1 VDEGRE
7 DKLLSDLFRQ
17 KLENAEV
24 TPSPSVS
31 AKLMRSVG
39 RKEFVRFNPSRINI
53 WYAGVVAAAGTA
65 IAVILSSSS
74 GQKSE
79 EPGEQLQI
87 EIIGNEQVRTQNEQL
102 PAVINIGAEEN
113 IKATS
118 ANRRSGMKPVNEK
131 APDVKSDNTLSGRSL
146 GEPAGTQKVSSI
158 PETGVL
164 PDALKETKKQR
175 ISSLYDKY
183 IAASATA
190 GCSPFEVSFRC
201 LAVPFDSCTW
211 NFGDGGSSSLRNP
224 EWLFDNAGEY
234 KVTLQVFSSG
244 IKSVSS
250 IVITVYS
257 RPVTRFEITPEN
269 AVLPQDEITFRNY
282 SDGAEKYRWD
292 FGDGTNSQLFEPR
305 HIYKKYGNYSV
316 QLISTSEYG
325 CSDSLVIVN
334 AFSSSGYFIELPNAF
349 IPNSNGPS
357 GGYFSPKSDEDS
369 QIFHPV
375 FSGVSEYQLRIFSKT
390 GIMIFESN
398 DVTYGWDGYYKG
410 QLCDP
415 GVYIWKV
422 RGNFM
427 SGEQFTKMGDLTLF
441 KD

>member
-1 VDEGRE
+1 M
-7 DKLLSDLFRQ
+7 LSDLFRQ

-24 TPSPSVS
+24 TPLPSVS
-31 AKLMRSVG
+31 TKLMRSVG
-39 RKEFVRFNPSRINI
+39 RKEFLRFNPSRINI
-53 WYAGVVAAAGTA
+53 WYVGAVAAAGTA

-74 GQKSE
+74 GQKPE
-79 EPGEQLQI
+79 EAGEQVQI
-87 EIIGNEQVRTQNEQL
+87 EITSNAQVNRQEEQL
-102 PAVINIGAEEN
+102 PPVITIGTDKDIQTTA
-113 IKATS
+113 
-118 ANRRSGMKPVNEK
+118 ANRGSRIKSVGEK
-131 APDVKSDNTLSGRSL
+131 LPEAKSENTLSEKSTV
-146 GEPAGTQKVSSI
+146 EPTGTQNVSSI
-158 PETGVL
+158 PETSVL
-164 PDALKETKKQR
+164 PDALKETNKQR
-175 ISSLYDKY
+175 IKSVHDKY
-183 IAASATA
+183 ISASATA

-211 NFGDGGSSSLRNP
+211 SFGDGGSSSLRNP

-234 KVTLQVFSSG
+234 KVSLLVFSSG
-244 IKSVSS
+244 IKSISS
-250 IVITVYS
+250 IVITVHP

-269 AVLPQDEITFRNY
+269 AVLPQDEIAFHNY

-292 FGDGTNSQLFEPR
+292 FGDGTNSELFEPH

-316 QLISTSEYG
+316 QLISTSEHG

-334 AFSSSGYFIELPNAF
+334 AFSSSGYFIDFPNAF

-357 GGYFSPKSDEDS
+357 GGYFSSKSDEDS

-375 FSGVSEYQLRIFSKT
+375 FSGVSQYQLRIFSKT

-398 DVTYGWDGYYKG
+398 DVNYGWDGYYKG

-427 SGEQFTKMGDLTLF
+427 SGEQFTKMGDLTLL
-441 KD
+441 KN

>member
-1 VDEGRE
+1 MEDTRE
-7 DKLLSDLFRQ
+7 DKMLSDLFRQ

-39 RKEFVRFNPSRINI
+39 RREFLRFNPSRINI
-53 WYAGVVAAAGTA
+53 WYAGAVAAAGTA

-74 GQKSE
+74 GQKPE
-79 EPGEQLQI
+79 DAGEQLQI
-87 EIIGNEQVRTQNEQL
+87 EITSNAPVNRQEEQL
-102 PAVINIGAEEN
+102 PPVITIGAEKD
-113 IKATS
+113 IQTTS
-118 ANRRSGMKPVNEK
+118 ANRGTRIKSVGEK
-131 APDVKSDNTLSGRSL
+131 LPDAKSENTLSGRSTV
-146 GEPAGTQKVSSI
+146 EPAGTQNVSSI
-158 PETGVL
+158 PETSVL
-164 PDALKETKKQR
+164 PDALKETNKQR
-175 ISSLYDKY
+175 IKSVHDKY
-183 IAASATA
+183 ISAFATA

-234 KVTLQVFSSG
+234 KVTLLVFSSG
-244 IKSVSS
+244 IKSISS
-250 IVITVYS
+250 ILITVHP

-269 AVLPQDEITFRNY
+269 AVLPQDEITFHNY

-292 FGDGTNSQLFEPR
+292 FGDGTNSELFEP
-305 HIYKKYGNYSV
+305 HHTYKKYGNYSV
-316 QLISTSEYG
+316 QLISTSEHG

-334 AFSSSGYFIELPNAF
+334 AFSSSGYFIDFPNAF

-357 GGYFSPKSDEDS
+357 GGYFSSKSDEDS

-375 FSGVSEYQLRIFSKT
+375 FSAVSQYQLRIFSKS

-398 DVTYGWDGYYKG
+398 DVNYGWDGYYKG

-422 RGNFM
+422 RGSFM
-427 SGEQFTKMGDLTLF
+427 SGEQFTKMGDLTLL
-441 KD
+441 KN